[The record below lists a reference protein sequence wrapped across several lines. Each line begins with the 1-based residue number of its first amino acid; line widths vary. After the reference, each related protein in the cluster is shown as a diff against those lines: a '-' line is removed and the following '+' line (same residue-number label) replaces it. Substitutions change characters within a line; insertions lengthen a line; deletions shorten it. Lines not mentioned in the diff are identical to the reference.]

1 MKKLVLL
8 NGIDE
13 TVIIPIYQSVTKD
26 IVKNL
31 NLIDVPIVNDDN
43 LLLEKNADGKATID
57 KKLHNSYFLII
68 VPN

>member
-43 LLLEKNADGKATID
+43 LLLFR
-57 KKLHNSYFLII
+57 LYH
-68 VPN
+68 